1 MRTGNNLEYL
11 LSDKESLEDLLWD
24 HKLDISG
31 SVHSRMQELGIT
43 QAELASKM
51 GMDRAQ
57 LCRILSDEGNIT
69 LKTIARFELALD
81 FRLDSGFRY
90 NLDPISITAAH
101 DEEMLPQRNLDNWD
115 VSQSCSAAGHT
126 LSQSLK

>member
-1 MRTGNNLEYL
+1 MRTGNSLEYL

-24 HKLDISG
+24 HKMDISG

-57 LCRILSDEGNIT
+57 LCRILSGEGNIT

-81 FRLDSGFRY
+81 FRLDGGFRY

-101 DEEMLPQRNLDNWD
+101 DEEMLSQRNIDNWD